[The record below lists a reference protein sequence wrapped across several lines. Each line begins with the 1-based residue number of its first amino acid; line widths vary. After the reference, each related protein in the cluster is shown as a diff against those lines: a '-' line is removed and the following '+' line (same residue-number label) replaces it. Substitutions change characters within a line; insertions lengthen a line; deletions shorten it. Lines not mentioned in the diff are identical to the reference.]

1 MALSS
6 RSVLI
11 WLGVAVSAVF
21 GYLAVRGAHPSETW
35 AALRE
40 ASVPWLLAS
49 LALLVVAFF
58 IRAVRWWSLFEPG
71 RRPPLKEVV
80 KALFVGYLANNLL
93 PARAGEAARTFALNR
108 SRARTPV
115 AETVA
120 TVLIERAYDVLSL
133 VLLLFVML
141 PGLPAVTW
149 LRAAGGAG
157 AVLLVGLAVV
167 AVVVMRYGDR
177 LLTVLFRPLARL
189 RFVPAGFSERAPRE
203 FLTGLVGLLR
213 PRVALVAFAW
223 TTLSW
228 AVLGVS
234 YWLAMLAFDLHL
246 SPLAGVLVVI
256 GIGLAMILPS
266 SPAAL
271 GVFEAATVVV
281 LAAYDVDGSR
291 ALSYA
296 LVLHALNVAPFVVV
310 AFAVFVRRR
319 LRRTANVV
327 PELEP
332 PLPQPAAPL
341 SASRATSRRT

>member
-1 MALSS
+1 ML
-6 RSVLI
+6 V
-11 WLGVAVSAVF
+11 WLGLAVSAVF
-21 GYLAVRGAHPSETW
+21 GYLAVRGAHPSATW
-35 AALRE
+35 DALRE
-40 ASVPWLLAS
+40 ASVPWLLVS
-49 LALLVVAFF
+49 LALLVIAFF

-71 RRPPLKEVV
+71 RRPPLQEVV
-80 KALFVGYLANNLL
+80 KALFIGYLANNLL
-93 PARAGEAARTFALNR
+93 PARAGEAARTVALNR
-108 SRARTPV
+108 SPARTPV

-133 VLLLFVML
+133 VLLLFVLL

-157 AVLLVGLAVV
+157 AVLLVGLALV
-167 AVVVMRYGDR
+167 AVVVLRYGDR
-177 LLTVLFRPLARL
+177 LLPVLFRPLARL
-189 RFVPAGFSERAPRE
+189 RFVPAGFSDRAPRE
-203 FLTGLVGLLR
+203 FRTGLAGLLR

-228 AVLGVS
+228 GVLGIS

-256 GIGLAMILPS
+256 GIGLALILPS

-281 LAAYDVDGSR
+281 LAAYDVDASR

-296 LVLHALNVAPFVVV
+296 LVLHALNVAPFIVV
-310 AFAVFVRRR
+310 ALALFAKRR
-319 LRRTANVV
+319 LGRTRSVV
-327 PELEP
+327 PEFES
-332 PLPQPAAPL
+332 PLPQPAAPVA
-341 SASRATSRRT
+341 ASRATSRRR